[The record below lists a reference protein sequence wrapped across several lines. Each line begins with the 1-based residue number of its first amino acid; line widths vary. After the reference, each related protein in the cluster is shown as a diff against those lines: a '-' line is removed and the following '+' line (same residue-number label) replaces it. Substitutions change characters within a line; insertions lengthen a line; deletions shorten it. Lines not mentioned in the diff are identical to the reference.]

1 MADDFGSR
9 LKAAVEQK
17 GKKDLSQYSVSE
29 LFPPTTKAFTEPF
42 PERGDLGQAIKDF
55 NREEETDGNE

>member
-1 MADDFGSR
+1 MADNFGSAF
-9 LKAAVEQK
+9 KAAVEKK
-17 GKKDLSQYSVSE
+17 GKQDLSQYSIDD

-55 NREEETDGNE
+55 NREEETDGI